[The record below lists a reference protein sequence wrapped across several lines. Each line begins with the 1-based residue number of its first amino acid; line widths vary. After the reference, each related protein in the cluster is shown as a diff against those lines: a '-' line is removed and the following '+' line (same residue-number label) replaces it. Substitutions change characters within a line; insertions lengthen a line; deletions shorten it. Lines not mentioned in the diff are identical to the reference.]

1 MQANSLIFFAE
12 VAGDNHRCVVHYS
25 PSTGY
30 KAQVPPPS
38 RPAKLL
44 RISTVVIM
52 KSAGLLLPSDNES
65 ESGDNSLIL
74 RTIGVMKLKVFR

>member
-1 MQANSLIFFAE
+1 MITIDVLFIIPPQP
-12 VAGDNHRCVVHYS
+12 VTKRKC
-25 PSTGY
+25 
-30 KAQVPPPS
+30 PPPS